1 MTIRPQYDNNI
12 TLCNSYCSCCCFF
25 ENSVRYCRISPIQ
38 IQYEHEMTGL
48 EYREKC
54 FLTTQFVMESV
65 GNKADVI
72 FNFSRTSCQLTAT
85 SHFFLFK
92 IGVPLISK
100 NELSIFSVCTTA
112 KKRHALLEQK
122 VGQCFGFD
130 MTSFQKPAT
139 ISDIFFCNF
148 RFKDIHIV
156 WLCFNWLAMS
166 NTCYNPFI
174 YGLLNVSSFYD
185 YC

>member
-1 MTIRPQYDNNI
+1 MLGIRL
-12 TLCNSYCSCCCFF
+12 TL
-25 ENSVRYCRISPIQ
+25 
-38 IQYEHEMTGL
+38 
-48 EYREKC
+48 
-54 FLTTQFVMESV
+54 FLLFQGQAV
-65 GNKADVI
+65 NL
-72 FNFSRTSCQLTAT
+72 RPT

-92 IGVPLISK
+92 NGVPLISK
-100 NELSIFSVCTTA
+100 NEPSIFSVCTTA